1 MRACSLKYCL
11 ALLSLWVLCG
21 LVSAKTDVTITPS
34 KTYQTI
40 DGIGGSVVYYLDW
53 LTTHKNKE
61 EIYDTLAN
69 GLGITAFRIANWAQE
84 ANADLTY
91 DSEIVKEVKRRRGN
105 DCFLAMSSWTA
116 PASLKANNSLS
127 CLSSNNQKGTLKK
140 ENGKYVYDD
149 FGAWWK
155 RSLLQYQAV
164 GIYPDYVSIQ
174 NEIDC
179 ETDYESMV
187 LKPEETS
194 EYAAYPPALVAVS
207 KAIKGM
213 NKQPKLLGPEVLGI
227 GWNNVQKYVN
237 KIDKSLI
244 YGYNFHY
251 YHSGLKTH
259 EARELRYCYPE
270 DFLAAMT
277 QLSTDYLGDKPMY
290 MDENSTLRDHEDM
303 DAIYTATFLA
313 YAFSVNHVSA
323 YLHWNLIWGDTGDGL
338 INLEFSEKGYT
349 TDAGYTISG
358 DYHAVRHFS
367 KFIERGW
374 LNIDAQT
381 SDPDSLIVCAF
392 KSSKEDAYTVVLVNR
407 HSQSQTVTMD
417 LEPSGMEATV
427 IMSRPLKD
435 YMSKTIGTYKSLP
448 SVNCPPY
455 SILTIAWRKK
465 ASTYVYDNRNQQ
477 KIWTDTTGWNPK
489 GVPEAN
495 DTVIV
500 RRGISIVDGINHT
513 APVTL
518 EKNGVLRLVNESSIK
533 DLTLKGG
540 NLRVKDGA
548 VVLNANITVETA
560 SIISVAGRYGA
571 LTMDGK
577 LYGNEDLTKEGDSE
591 LTANIDGTKWT
602 GYWTVNGGTL
612 TINNEDA
619 IGTMGVYVDAG
630 TLEVDVVS
638 ETQMVAVKDS
648 AKLVLNK
655 NLIVE
660 NATLGS
666 RTLAPGEY
674 TSAEYPEFISGEGKL
689 IVDRDLPEIV
699 KHGAGGSKQ
708 ELLCNSSLTYFYY
721 DWFNAETVSV
731 TWNPHL
737 PEGVE
742 VKVNNDEHKVSFSG
756 TCTEIGIFWFTITSV
771 SGSDAEA
778 KKTGSIRVNPIDTVD
793 SSTVETR
800 SEIAFAELSSQ
811 TISAYVADNQLH
823 LSVNSDKMDDCHV
836 MIVDMRGVK
845 CNDFSKPL
853 LRGEN
858 IIQHTVN
865 LNVGTYLLQI
875 RTSEGVR
882 SMKLVVE

>member
-1 MRACSLKYCL
+1 MSKFYKTILFIMSV
-11 ALLSLWVLCG
+11 LLSMPLQ
-21 LVSAKTDVTITPS
+21 SAVDITITPT
-34 KTYQTI
+34 KEFQTI
-40 DGIGGSVVYYLDW
+40 DGIGGSIVYYLDW
-53 LTTHKNKE
+53 LTTHKNKTE
-61 EIYDTLAN
+61 LYDTLVN
-69 GLGITAFRIANWAQE
+69 GLGLTAFRIANWAQE
-84 ANADLTY
+84 ENADLTY
-91 DSEIVKEVKRRRGN
+91 DAEIVKEVKRRRGD

-127 CLSSNNQKGTLKK
+127 GIDSNSSEKGTLKK
-140 ENGKYVYDD
+140 VNGQYVYDE
-149 FGAWWK
+149 FAAWWK

-164 GIYPDYVSIQ
+164 GVYPDYVSIQ

-187 LKPEETS
+187 LKVDES
-194 EYAAYPPALVAVS
+194 EGYASYPKALTAVAQS
-207 KAIKGM
+207 ISGM
-213 NKQPKLLGPEVLGI
+213 NQQPKLLGPEVLGI

-259 EARELRYCYPE
+259 EARDLRYCYPE

-277 QLSTDYLGDKPMY
+277 QLSTDYLGEKPMY
-290 MDENSTLRDHEDM
+290 MDENSTLREHQEM

-323 YLHWNLIWGDTGDGL
+323 YLHWNLIWGDTEDGL

-374 LNIDAQT
+374 KNIDAQT
-381 SDPDSLIVCAF
+381 TDPDSLIVCAF
-392 KSSKEDAYTVVLVNR
+392 KSPEEDAYTVVLVNR
-407 HSQSQTVTMD
+407 HGESQTVTMD
-417 LEPSGMEATV
+417 LEPAGMEATV

-448 SVNCPPY
+448 AVNCPPY

-465 ASTYVYDNRNQQ
+465 ASTYVYDNHHQELP
-477 KIWTDTTGWNPK
+477 WTDTTCWSPK
-489 GVPEAN
+489 GIPETN

-500 RRGISIVDGINHT
+500 HDGNCFVDGINHT
-513 APVTL
+513 APVTV
-518 EKNGVLRLVNESSIK
+518 EQTGVLRLANESSIK
-533 DLTLKGG
+533 NLILQGG
-540 NLRVKDGA
+540 NLRAKNSV
-548 VVLNANITVETA
+548 VVLNANITVDTS
-560 SIISVAGRYGA
+560 SIISVAGRYSA
-571 LTMDGK
+571 MTIDGK
-577 LYGNEDLTKEGDSE
+577 LYGSGDLKKEGESK
-591 LTANIDGTKWT
+591 LSANIDGTKWS

-612 TINNEDA
+612 AIDNEDA

-630 TLEVDVVS
+630 TLEVNVAA

-660 NATLGS
+660 NATLGDKS
-666 RTLAPGEY
+666 LKPGEY
-674 TSAEYPEFISGEGKL
+674 TAEDYPDFISGEGKL
-689 IVDRDLPEIV
+689 IVDRVLPEIV

-708 ELLCNSSLTYFYY
+708 EVLKDSSLTYFYY
-721 DWFNAETVSV
+721 SWFNAETVNV

-737 PEGVE
+737 PEGIE
-742 VKVNNDEHKVSFSG
+742 VKIDNDLAKVEFSG
-756 TCTEIGIFWFTITSV
+756 TCAEAGIFWFTVTSV
-771 SGSDAEA
+771 SGSDTEA
-778 KKTGSIRVNPIDTVD
+778 KKTGAIHVVLPKTD
-793 SSTVETR
+793 STETSLKPVY
-800 SEIAFAELSSQ
+800 SEIAKQSV
-811 TISAYVADNQLH
+811 SAYYNDGDLN
-823 LSVNSDKMDDCHV
+823 LSINSDKSDYCNAIV
-836 MIVDMRGVK
+836 VDMHGIK
-845 CNDFSKPL
+845 QTDFSESL
-853 LRGEN
+853 LQGEN
-858 IIQHTVN
+858 QIKHAVN
-865 LNVGTYLLQI
+865 LSSGVYLLQI

-882 SMKLVVE
+882 SLKLLVE